1 MLGDCLPCYQV
12 RYQRKS
18 RSQSTKIAIS
28 VQLRELFRRGLG
40 IVLFAKISSSIS
52 WPTFAAY
59 SPASS
64 SFAAPV
70 HRLGTIPERAG
81 AAAQEPGS
89 CGCAYD
95 SRVAHGD
102 FALDV
107 RPRFEP

>member
-1 MLGDCLPCYQV
+1 MLGV
-12 RYQRKS
+12 
-18 RSQSTKIAIS
+18 
-28 VQLRELFRRGLG
+28 
-40 IVLFAKISSSIS
+40 VLFANKISSSLRVS
-52 WPTFAAY
+52 LAAY

-64 SFAAPV
+64 SSAAPV

>member
-1 MLGDCLPCYQV
+1 M
-12 RYQRKS
+12 
-18 RSQSTKIAIS
+18 
-28 VQLRELFRRGLG
+28 LG
-40 IVLFAKISSSIS
+40 IVVFAKIRYHLLFLLS
-52 WPTFAAY
+52 WLFVRRLL
-59 SPASS
+59 SRVIKL
-64 SFAAPV
+64 AAPV